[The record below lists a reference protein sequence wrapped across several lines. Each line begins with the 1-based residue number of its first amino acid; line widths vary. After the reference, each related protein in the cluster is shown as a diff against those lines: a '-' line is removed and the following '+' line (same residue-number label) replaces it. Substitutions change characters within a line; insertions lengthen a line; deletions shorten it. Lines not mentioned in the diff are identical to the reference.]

1 MKGIQKPVL
10 LIALLNLC
18 ALVDG
23 GGGGEEGSGQQFS
36 KMEQHN
42 IDLDDDDFDDFEEGS
57 ADDLNMLEQI
67 DSLTTVDRDDGDY
80 DLSFTNIEKELEN
93 LEYYDYLEEYDDNEY
108 AYMDT
113 STSADS
119 ILNMEE
125 ITHNDIEIR
134 LKPDTEEAEEILL
147 ETSQIFIMV
156 GSAFV
161 SFAIFML
168 SFFLCR
174 RMIVRKQKKQIP
186 FSLAPDRRSLK
197 ESSIVK
203 DYEKVP
209 TTTKQFM
216 QQPHIEMY
224 RDKPSSAAGADYQ
237 ASKPLVS

>member
-18 ALVDG
+18 ILVD
-23 GGGGEEGSGQQFS
+23 GGEEGSGLQVS

-42 IDLDDDDFDDFEEGS
+42 IDLDDDDVDDFEEGS
-57 ADDLNMLEQI
+57 ADDVLNILEQI
-67 DSLTTVDRDDGDY
+67 DSLTTVDDGDY

-108 AYMDT
+108 TYMDT
-113 STSADS
+113 TTSTDS
-119 ILNMEE
+119 TLNMEE

-186 FSLAPDRRSLK
+186 FSLAPDRRILK

-224 RDKPSSAAGADYQ
+224 RDKPSSAADDQ
-237 ASKPLVS
+237 ASKPLVP